1 MNKITDK
8 FLSLPPYISVSWREV
23 AFVKSEGEFMLISLK
38 TGEIC
43 KIPNLTEQEKT
54 LIFECHRHFLEQPE
68 IPRHPISPI
77 GFKIGT
83 PDGVFQAFEHNPEL
97 SNSPNIP
104 DEVLDKIV
112 ESTEALPIEQLKNLP
127 LGEEGCNCFF
137 CQIMNAIHGKMDG
150 EADDEMEEEEVKLEE
165 LTFRDWDVVQ
175 TGDKLYSVT
184 KANDPNEKYTVFL
197 GDPIGCTCGKNQC
210 EHIISV
216 LKS

>member
-23 AFVKSEGEFMLISLK
+23 AFVKSEGDLMVISLK

-43 KIPNLTEQEKT
+43 KIPNLTEQEKN

-68 IPRHPISPI
+68 FPKHSISPI

-83 PDGVFQAFEHNPEL
+83 PEGVFQAFEHNPEL

-112 ESTEALPIEQLKNLP
+112 ESTAALPQEQLQNLP

-137 CQIMNAIHGKMDG
+137 CQIMNAIHGK
-150 EADDEMEEEEVKLEE
+150 EKIETIESIDEVVDEEE
-165 LTFRDWDVVQ
+165 LTFREWDIVQ

-184 KANDPNEKYTVFL
+184 NANDPTEKYTVFL

-210 EHIISV
+210 EHILSV

>member
-1 MNKITDK
+1 M
-8 FLSLPPYISVSWREV
+8 V
-23 AFVKSEGEFMLISLK
+23 ISLK

-54 LIFECHRHFLEQPE
+54 LIFDCHRHYLEQPE
-68 IPRHPISPI
+68 MPRHPISPI

-112 ESTEALPIEQLKNLP
+112 ESTEALPQEQLQNLP

-137 CQIMNAIHGKMDG
+137 CQIMNAIHGK
-150 EADDEMEEEEVKLEE
+150 DEINTIESIEEEVKIEE
-165 LTFRDWDVVQ
+165 LTFREWDIVQ
-175 TGDKLYSVT
+175 TGEKLYSVT
-184 KANDPNEKYTVFL
+184 KTNDPTEKYTVFL

-210 EHIISV
+210 EHILSV